1 MGQNNNDNLFPIDY
15 KDWKET
21 KFISGKVATESDV
34 ENGFAVFY
42 LSDVENHE
50 AVDIDLPTLARL
62 IDHDEINDDYHE
74 LVIVIQFES
83 TSEYDVVGYRK
94 FNSETGS
101 CLPYELKFLRDWE
114 IEEFNLLAKKDI

>member
-1 MGQNNNDNLFPIDY
+1 MERNQIHF
-15 KDWKET
+15 
-21 KFISGKVATESDV
+21 GKSCYRKWCWEWVCS
-34 ENGFAVFY
+34 FF

-101 CLPYELKFLRDWE
+101 SLPYELKFLRDWE
-114 IEEFNLLAKKDI
+114 IEEFNLLAKKDIW